1 VTIADDIRDAFRS
14 AIAEGLA
21 DRGIRQQ
28 SLGAFL
34 RATGCKGDQATV
46 SRMLSGNRIIRLDE
60 GILLARLLDI
70 DLAALVARLNV
81 PRCATCSDRP
91 PSGFICSTCGLQGA
105 VKP

>member
-1 VTIADDIRDAFRS
+1 MTTADEIRDAFRA
-14 AIAEGLA
+14 AIGDALT

-34 RATGCKGDQATV
+34 RAMGCKGDQATV
-46 SRMLSGNRIIRLDE
+46 SRMLSGNREIRLDE

-70 DLAALVARLNV
+70 DLAALVARLGV
-81 PRCATCSDRP
+81 PRCITCSDQP
-91 PSGFICSTCGLQGA
+91 PAGFICSTCGLQGV